1 MNKECFCIKSKKVV
15 ASFFNSK
22 TDESEDIEMIKCG
35 EDSDAFIFS
44 CEGNVKKYNAAYF
57 TYDNKNSKK
66 FAFNRCVSGWE
77 KTGDGFKPYTNGAV
91 ETSPYFERILLDC
104 NGYEKKIYVFTPEDY
119 DENSDEKYAPIYVL
133 DGQNE
138 VNNQNPESRPD
149 DCLYIPEQVRSMTA
163 ETEYKAIVVAVSTY
177 GDMTFCNRSVPR
189 WS

>member
-104 NGYEKKIYVFTPEDY
+104 NGYEKKIYVF
-119 DENSDEKYAPIYVL
+119 K
-133 DGQNE
+133 
-138 VNNQNPESRPD
+138 
-149 DCLYIPEQVRSMTA
+149 
-163 ETEYKAIVVAVSTY
+163 K
-177 GDMTFCNRSVPR
+177 
-189 WS
+189 

>member
-91 ETSPYFERILLDC
+91 ETSPYFER
-104 NGYEKKIYVFTPEDY
+104 
-119 DENSDEKYAPIYVL
+119 S
-133 DGQNE
+133 QNE

>member
-1 MNKECFCIKSKKVV
+1 MCQRL
-15 ASFFNSK
+15 
-22 TDESEDIEMIKCG
+22 G
-35 EDSDAFIFS
+35 
-44 CEGNVKKYNAAYF
+44 
-57 TYDNKNSKK
+57 KN
-66 FAFNRCVSGWE
+66 RI
-77 KTGDGFKPYTNGAV
+77 GFKPYTNGAV

-119 DENSDEKYAPIYVL
+119 DENSDEKYATIYVL